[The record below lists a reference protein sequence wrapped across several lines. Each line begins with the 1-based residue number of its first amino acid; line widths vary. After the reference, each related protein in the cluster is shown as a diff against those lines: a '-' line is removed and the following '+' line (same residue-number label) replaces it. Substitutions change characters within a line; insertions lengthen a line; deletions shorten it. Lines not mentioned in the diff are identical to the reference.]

1 MAKTK
6 EQFCQRSKKTLLIN
20 SVFQFQVAQ
29 MQVSTK
35 SIVNTRFCAVGDEPT
50 KVQLTFQTAAKVTTL
65 HLLMTQDH
73 KENNIN
79 THRLDV
85 KKLQLRELRGAGL

>member
-1 MAKTK
+1 M
-6 EQFCQRSKKTLLIN
+6 N
-20 SVFQFQVAQ
+20 SVFQFQAAANA
-29 MQVSTK
+29 
-35 SIVNTRFCAVGDEPT
+35 IVNTRFCAVGDEPT
-50 KVQLTFQTAAKVTTL
+50 KVQLTLQTAAKVTTL

-85 KKLQLRELRGAGL
+85 KKLQQRELRGAGL